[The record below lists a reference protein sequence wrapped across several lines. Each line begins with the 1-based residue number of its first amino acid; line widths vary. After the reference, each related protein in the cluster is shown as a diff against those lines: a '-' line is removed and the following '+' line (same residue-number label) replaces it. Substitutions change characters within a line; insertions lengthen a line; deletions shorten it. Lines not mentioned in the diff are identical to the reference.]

1 MRTEFARICKE
12 LIKNEKTVLLLG
24 DISHFLLRDCE
35 SIAPDRFYNIG
46 ICEQSII
53 GIASGLAMEGYKP
66 IVHTITP
73 FVVERAYEQIKI
85 DIGYQNTNVT
95 LVSVGGT
102 YDYSELGC
110 THHCYSDI
118 AVLRLIPNISIY
130 EPGTC
135 MELKQLMLD
144 TWSDNTPKYFRLSS
158 STHSQNLNV
167 RSGWINY
174 IRESKNN
181 KFVFVTG
188 HLLDDVLDDENIG
201 VFYVTTLSHIVD
213 ESINFIKSLITKNS
227 IIYTVENHSKIGG
240 LGDLISETFNISVNR
255 IGIDRVFLTSY
266 GSYDDLRE
274 SAGMSKKQIL
284 KKLL

>member
-135 MELKQLMLD
+135 TELKQLMLD